1 MMRHKTKTSIKKRR
15 KIAGAVQP
23 LFVSIAQARKILG
36 VGRTLMYDIINA
48 KMVETVKI
56 NNRHLCST
64 QSIEALADKI
74 LKEGSIDIPSKDN
87 LEKNDG

>member
-1 MMRHKTKTSIKKRR
+1 MLSYKTKTVRKKRR
-15 KIAGAVQP
+15 KIPGAVQP

-64 QSIEALADKI
+64 KSIEALADKI
-74 LKEGSIDIPSKDN
+74 LKEGGIDIPKKDS
-87 LEKNDG
+87 